1 MNAQEDRPVYI
12 IGLSETHNSTAAL
25 LRNGEVLG
33 CISEERLIRKKNING
48 YPVRSVEW
56 LLREHGV
63 PVGDLTCVVMNMKS
77 ALSFAMETYG
87 SSFAALYEFLTAAT
101 YRSRLLNGLY
111 KTCYAVYQNTLN
123 RKWNRQHVNRIAA
136 HLSIPPAKILSY
148 PHHLTH
154 AASVVYSMGKHADKL
169 LVLTSDGAG
178 DLFCASVNEY
188 DKYRFRTI
196 ATTSNDYSLASLY
209 AAITVY
215 LGMKMNEHEY
225 KVMGLAPYTNPHQH
239 GVQQAYAVLS
249 DLFTVE
255 GMRIRSKIDAKH
267 YLYYLDQKL
276 KRLRFDCIAYAAQKL
291 IEDKL
296 AEWVKNAVVAT
307 GLGDVCC
314 AGGIFMNVKA
324 NKVLSE
330 LACVNS
336 LTVMP
341 SSADES
347 SAIGAA
353 YLAYVDTCA
362 ARGVTPEVIPL
373 RNLYLGNMLTNDVI
387 TAYIKE
393 HALDQEF
400 SIVRTEKPELRVA
413 ELLAAGK
420 IVARVAGR
428 MEFGA
433 RALGNRS
440 ILAHPAA
447 KGVVQ
452 DINDRIKCRDFW
464 MPFAGSILDVDEDRY
479 IKNPKKLQ
487 AHYMMLC
494 FDTTQTAHDT
504 IPAALHPYDKT
515 IRPQIVRREMNPS
528 YYDLLLRFK
537 ELTGLGGVLNT
548 SLNIHGEPIVCSV
561 EDAIHTLRDSGL
573 EYMQIENYIFEK
585 RSSR

>member
-1 MNAQEDRPVYI
+1 MYI

-25 LRNGEVLG
+25 LRNGELLG
-33 CISEERLIRKKNING
+33 CISEERLTRKKNING

-63 PVGDLTCVVMNMKS
+63 SAKDLECVVMNMKS

-87 SSFAALYEFLTAAT
+87 SSFTGLYEFLTAIT
-101 YRSRLLNGLY
+101 YRSRMLNGLY
-111 KTCYAVYQNTLN
+111 KTCYALYQNTVN
-123 RKWNRQHVNRIAA
+123 RKWDRQHVSRIAS
-136 HLSIPPAKILSY
+136 HLHIEPEKIVSY

-154 AASVVYSMGKHADKL
+154 AASVVYSMGKQNDRL

-188 DKYRFRTI
+188 ENYNFKTI
-196 ATTSNDYSLASLY
+196 ATTDNDFSLASLY

-225 KVMGLAPYTNPHQH
+225 KVMGLAPYTNPHQR
-239 GVQQAYAVLS
+239 GVQEAYAVLS

-255 GMRIRSKIDAKH
+255 GMHILSKIDAKH
-267 YLYYLDQKL
+267 YLYYLDKKL

-296 AEWVKNAVVAT
+296 AEWLKNAVAAT
-307 GLGDVCC
+307 GRGDVCC

-330 LACVNS
+330 LECVKS

-353 YLAYVDTCA
+353 YLAYVDRCA
-362 ARGVTPEVIPL
+362 ARGVKPDIVPL
-373 RNLYLGNMLTNDVI
+373 RNLYLGNALTNDAVAAYISEHSLEREFNIVI
-387 TAYIKE
+387 TE
-393 HALDQEF
+393 E
-400 SIVRTEKPELRVA
+400 PEQRVA
-413 ELLAAGK
+413 ELLASGK

-440 ILAHPAA
+440 ILAHPAV

-464 MPFAGSILDVDEDRY
+464 MPFAGSILDIDEDRY
-479 IKNPKKLQ
+479 VKNPKKLQ

-515 IRPQIVRREMNPS
+515 IRPQIVRQRMNPA
-528 YYDLLLRFK
+528 YYDLLMRFK
-537 ELTGLGGVLNT
+537 ELTGLGGILNT